1 MSVWVNG
8 FYSDASLNWQS
19 GYNLYYDYV
28 KLMGKRIMGKFSVLS
43 LSHLLKS
50 ATHVPLQDS
59 YIVNR
64 LRQGWTNISLAVPQ

>member
-1 MSVWVNG
+1 MSVWVSD

-19 GYNLYYDYV
+19 GYNLYCDDV
-28 KLMGKRIMGKFSVLS
+28 KLTGMRIMCKFSVLS

-50 ATHVPLQDS
+50 ATHIPFQDS

-64 LRQGWTNISLAVPQ
+64 VRQGWTGVSLAVP